1 MKTRPKIIVFTF
13 IFCLIIGCTS
23 GNKKKQDIKETSF
36 FSLNINDVKSE
47 IEFPLSELVESLE
60 VIPLENK
67 DEAFSKIGVIYVSDN
82 YLGMQPYGQFSY
94 KLFDKNGKFICDVGA
109 RGQGP
114 GEYRNVY
121 FSQINEKKERIY
133 IVSHN
138 AKKILTYDLKGIF
151 LENECIP
158 LAAKLPKG
166 SFYVNN
172 ERKEVTVISLPFR
185 GEQEM
190 VCWTQDFSGKL
201 LQYVSAAQ
209 YAVIPDYSNEV
220 YSFRNTSSYDFQLGV
235 FYQEKPDTLYHYNVK
250 NNSVNPVFTLN
261 APIKAGTLGYR
272 YMELPDDYLVARLN
286 LRMGANPDNDV
297 ESTKLILTNKKTKKS
312 QYVRIINDYLGG
324 WEFDPFFLSFRIR
337 DGYFTYAME
346 PIELKELLE
355 ESLKKDDLQ
364 PDVRKRI
371 TELNAKLDINDNNVI
386 LAGKL
391 KKIKT

>member
-1 MKTRPKIIVFTF
+1 M
-13 IFCLIIGCTS
+13 
-23 GNKKKQDIKETSF
+23 
-36 FSLNINDVKSE
+36 
-47 IEFPLSELVESLE
+47 
-60 VIPLENK
+60 
-67 DEAFSKIGVIYVSDN
+67 
-82 YLGMQPYGQFSY
+82 
-94 KLFDKNGKFICDVGA
+94 
-109 RGQGP
+109 
-114 GEYRNVY
+114 
-121 FSQINEKKERIY
+121 
-133 IVSHN
+133 
-138 AKKILTYDLKGIF
+138 
-151 LENECIP
+151 
-158 LAAKLPKG
+158 PKG

-312 QYVRIINDYLGG
+312 QYVRIINEYLGG

-386 LAGKL
+386 LMGKL
-391 KKIKT
+391 KE

>member
-23 GNKKKQDIKETSF
+23 ANKRKQDIKETSF
-36 FSLNINDVKSE
+36 FSVNISDVKSE
-47 IEFPLSELVESLE
+47 IELLLSQLVESLE
-60 VIPLENK
+60 IIPLDNK
-67 DEAFSKIGVIYVSDN
+67 DEAFSKISVIYVSDN
-82 YLGMQPYGQFSY
+82 YLGIQPYGQFSY
-94 KLFDKNGKFICDVGA
+94 KLFDKKGKFICDVGA

-114 GEYRNVY
+114 GEYGALY
-121 FSQINEKKERIY
+121 HSQIDEREKLIY
-133 IVSHN
+133 ITSFN
-138 AKKILTYDLKGIF
+138 AQKILTYDLQGAF
-151 LENECIP
+151 LEKKCIP

-201 LQYVSAAQ
+201 LQSVPAEQ

-220 YSFRNTSSYDFQLGV
+220 YSFRNTPAYDFQLGV
-235 FYQEKPDTLYHYNVK
+235 FYQEKQDTLYHYDVEE
-250 NNSVNPVFTLN
+250 NSVEPVFTLN
-261 APIKAGTLGYR
+261 APIKAGELIYR
-272 YMELPDDYLVARLN
+272 YSSLPSHYLVFIKTIN
-286 LRMGANPDNDV
+286 NKGAIQNIKQTQAIVVDKQSK
-297 ESTKLILTNKKTKKS
+297 ESH
-312 QYVRIINDYLGG
+312 YVRIVNDYLGG

-337 DGYFTYAME
+337 DGYFAYAFE

-355 ESLKKDDLQ
+355 ESLKKNELQ

-371 TELNAKLDINDNNVI
+371 TELNAKLNPNDNNVI
-386 LAGKL
+386 MIGKL
-391 KKIKT
+391 KQ